1 MTVLQYS
8 NPKSAEKAN
17 NVIAYSLTPTKNLL
31 VETNLVLSYVR
42 LRSFCLG
49 TDFAVPQ
56 KFARRHY
63 HYYHYLCVLF
73 VISTMTYLSSLI
85 LDNSAFR

>member
-31 VETNLVLSYVR
+31 VETNLVLS
-42 LRSFCLG
+42 
-49 TDFAVPQ
+49 
-56 KFARRHY
+56 
-63 HYYHYLCVLF
+63 LCPFTVFFVCGLILQFLKNLPEDIIITTIIYVLF
-73 VISTMTYLSSLI
+73 GISTMTYLSSL
-85 LDNSAFR
+85 

>member
-31 VETNLVLSYVR
+31 VETNLVLS
-42 LRSFCLG
+42 
-49 TDFAVPQ
+49 
-56 KFARRHY
+56 
-63 HYYHYLCVLF
+63 LCPFTVF
-73 VISTMTYLSSLI
+73 LSV
-85 LDNSAFR
+85 D